1 MDELPTDAALVLI
14 DVQQGFDHPSWGE
27 RNNPD
32 AEANAARLLDA
43 WRRTDR
49 PVFHVQHRST
59 ESDSPLRPDRPGVA
73 FKPEVAPHD
82 DEPVVHKSVNSC
94 FVGTDLAD
102 ELREMGCETPVIA
115 GLTTNH
121 CVSTSTR
128 MADNLGFSPVVVAD
142 ATAAF
147 EAEGRDGTRYD
158 PSVVHDVALANLRNE
173 FAAVRR
179 TDAVVAALG

>member
-1 MDELPTDAALVLI
+1 MDELPADAPLVLI
-14 DVQQGFDHPSWGE
+14 DIQQGFDHPSRGE

-32 AEANAARLLDA
+32 AEANAARLLEA

-59 ESDSPLRPDRPGVA
+59 EPDSPLRPDRPGVA
-73 FKPEVAPHD
+73 FKPEVAPRD
-82 DEPVVHKSVNSC
+82 DEPVVRKEVNSC
-94 FVGTDLAD
+94 FVGTGLAD
-102 ELREMGCETPVIA
+102 EFREREFETPVFA

-128 MADNLGFSPVVVAD
+128 MAENLGFSPVVVAD

-147 EAEGRDGTRYD
+147 EAEGHDGTRHD
-158 PSVVHDVALANLRNE
+158 PETVHDVALANLRGE
-173 FAAVRR
+173 FAAVRNA
-179 TDAVVAALG
+179 DAVIAALG